1 MVTGGK
7 HGEIKHGWG
16 SRWKKSDVLF
26 TVDVKVVVMDSV
38 FDEGK
43 VTSERLPWFS
53 AFFKKVSGTV

>member
-1 MVTGGK
+1 MAYISLQKFSSGYRWK

-26 TVDVKVVVMDSV
+26 TVDVKVVVMDSG

-43 VTSERLPWFS
+43 
-53 AFFKKVSGTV
+53 

>member
-7 HGEIKHGWG
+7 HGELKHGWG
-16 SRWKKSDVLF
+16 QRFDGRHQMYLEA
-26 TVDVKVVVMDSV
+26 KVVVMDSG

-53 AFFKKVSGTV
+53 AFFQKVLGTV